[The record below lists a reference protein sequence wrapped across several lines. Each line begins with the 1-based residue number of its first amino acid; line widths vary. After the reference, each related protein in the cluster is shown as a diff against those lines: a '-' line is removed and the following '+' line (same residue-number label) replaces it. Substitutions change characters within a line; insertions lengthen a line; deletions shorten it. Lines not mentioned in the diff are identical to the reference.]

1 MAKPP
6 NKKTKELYKIAVD
19 YGCVVC
25 RKEYGVRTEAC
36 IHHLTGAGMG
46 KKSDKII
53 PLCHYHH
60 QGKEGI
66 HHIGTK
72 KWEKKFGTQ
81 TELEEYF
88 LAHNSEWM

>member
-6 NKKTKELYKIAVD
+6 TKETKLMYEKAVN
-19 YGCVVC
+19 YGCIVC
-25 RKEYGVRTEAC
+25 KIKYAVYTEPC

-46 KKSDKII
+46 KKNEDII

-72 KWEKKFGTQ
+72 TWEKKFGSQ
-81 TELEEYF
+81 KDLHKHF
-88 LAHNSEWM
+88 LSSI